1 MSTKRCHST
10 QSSQLSPLP
19 NLHSANCSN
28 TDSFPSTKFNY
39 VPETPELNDVAAC
52 GIPQPF
58 DTDKELKGKKVVFVS
73 VPGAFTPT
81 CTANHIPPY
90 IENVDKLKAKGVD
103 KVVVISANDPFVLS
117 AWGRALKAPKD
128 NFVIFA
134 SDGNAAFSKS
144 IGQSVDLAAVGF
156 GERSARY
163 AIIVDDGKVTYNEQ
177 EPAKEVTVSGF
188 DAVYA
193 KL

>member
-1 MSTKRCHST
+1 MPLRAGGEQIPYCYL
-10 QSSQLSPLP
+10 QLRPR
-19 NLHSANCSN
+19 
-28 TDSFPSTKFNY
+28 D
-39 VPETPELNDVAAC
+39 PEIEGDVAAC

-58 DTDKELKGKKVVFVS
+58 SSDKELAGKKVVFVS

-103 KVVVISANDPFVLS
+103 KVVVLSANDPFVLS

-144 IGQSVDLAAVGF
+144 IGQAVDLAAVGF
-156 GERSARY
+156 GERTARY
-163 AIIVDDGKVTYNEQ
+163 AIIVDDGKVIYNEQ
-177 EPAKEVTVSGF
+177 EPAKGVTVSGF

>member
-1 MSTKRCHST
+1 M
-10 QSSQLSPLP
+10 PLR
-19 NLHSANCSN
+19 AG
-28 TDSFPSTKFNY
+28 DKFPTATFNY
-39 VPETPELNDVAAC
+39 VPETPEIEGDVAAC

-58 DTDKELKGKKVVFVS
+58 SSDKELAGKKVVFVS

-103 KVVVISANDPFVLS
+103 KVVVLSANDPFVLS

-144 IGQSVDLAAVGF
+144 IGQAVDLAAVGF
-156 GERSARY
+156 GERTARY
-163 AIIVDDGKVTYNEQ
+163 AIIVDDGKVIYNEQ
-177 EPAKEVTVSGF
+177 EPAKGVTVSGF